1 MEDSIFVVF
10 ADALEDD
17 AAVERPATTLEQ
29 AFALIVCRC
38 GYAYAF
44 ERGENGWSM
53 ILTDVEN
60 PSYSPDSITTT
71 YEKADAAKRDLV
83 AQACDGRL
91 KGYITLPLPEFRK
104 RKMQIVALQ
113 SGAEYESDR
122 QMP

>member
-1 MEDSIFVVF
+1 MFVVF
-10 ADALEDD
+10 ADALDDD
-17 AAVERPATTLEQ
+17 AVVERPAATLEQ

-60 PSYSPDSITTT
+60 PAYSPDSITTT
-71 YEKADAAKRDLV
+71 YEKAEAAKRDLV

-91 KGYITLPLPEFRK
+91 KGYIALPLEDFKK
-104 RKMQIVALQ
+104 RKAQIMALQ
-113 SGAEYESDR
+113 ASGEYEAGSHA
-122 QMP
+122 